1 MFETLLSLLS
11 ANFPIYIPILILTS
25 IALIIASIS
34 DIRTREVPDLLN
46 YSLIFVAIGLRAVYS
61 ATTGEWSFLVA
72 GLIGLGVFFSF
83 ALVLFYAGQWGGGDS
98 KLLMGM
104 GAMFGIDLKFNIFN
118 NNLNA
123 INNSFNVLNA
133 LTDSFL
139 LNFFVNM
146 LVAGAVYGLIWST
159 VLAFKNRKELLAAF
173 FEKMREKNIKLVRMI
188 MFAAM
193 FILLILAV
201 FVRDFAYSVM
211 LLSGAII
218 IYLTVYLW
226 ISTKAIEKVCMIKK
240 LPPTRLTEGDWIAED
255 VYFNKKYICGPKDL
269 GIEREQIALLKRLK
283 VKFVLVKEGIPFIP
297 SFLFGFLLTLAFGSW
312 WIRVIA

>member
-1 MFETLLSLLS
+1 MFETLLTLLS

-25 IALIIASIS
+25 VALIIASIS

-46 YSLIFVAIGLRAVYS
+46 YSLIFVAIGLRAIYS
-61 ATTGEWSFLVA
+61 AATGEWSFLVS
-72 GLIGLGVFFSF
+72 GLVGLGVFFSF
-83 ALVLFYAGQWGGGDS
+83 ALILFYAGQWGGGDS

-104 GAMFGIDLKFNIFN
+104 GAMFGIDIKLNIFSN
-118 NNLNA
+118 NAANP
-123 INNSFNVLNA
+123 SFNALNA
-133 LTDSFL
+133 LADSFII
-139 LNFFVNM
+139 NFFVNM
-146 LVAGAVYGLIWST
+146 LVAGAVYGLIWSI
-159 VLAFKNRKELLAAF
+159 VLAAKNRRELLVAF
-173 FEKMREKNIKLVRMI
+173 FEKMREKNIRLVRMI

-240 LPPTRLTEGDWIAED
+240 LPPTKLTEGDWIAEE
-255 VYFNKKYICGPKDL
+255 VYVKNKYICGPKDL
-269 GIEREQIALLKRLK
+269 GIEREQITLLKRLK

-297 SFLFGFLLTLAFGSW
+297 SFLFGFLLTLAFGGW
-312 WIRVIA
+312 WIGFIV